1 MYSKCH
7 HVVSVK
13 KYRENS
19 DHLYF
24 ECSFTKRV
32 WQVVKDFVG
41 SQVPNSE
48 WEALIKESRNNS
60 LQGTIVKVFASATV
74 SHLWAEIKN

>member
-1 MYSKCH
+1 M
-7 HVVSVK
+7 
-13 KYRENS
+13 
-19 DHLYF
+19 
-24 ECSFTKRV
+24 
-32 WQVVKDFVG
+32 VKDFVG
-41 SQVPNSE
+41 IQVPNSE